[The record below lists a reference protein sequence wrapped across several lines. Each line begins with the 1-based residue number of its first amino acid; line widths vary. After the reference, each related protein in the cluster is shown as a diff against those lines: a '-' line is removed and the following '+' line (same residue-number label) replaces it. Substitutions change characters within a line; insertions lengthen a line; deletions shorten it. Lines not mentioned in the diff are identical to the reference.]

1 MLFFWIFFA
10 RLAWG
15 DCGGFKTIIIKPTK
29 KERYTALGIMAAG
42 VLFFLLCLSF
52 NVYYGRKDNN
62 MTKDLA
68 LSLIRENQN
77 MMVTYNSIRNTIEK
91 INAMKLNVR
100 FSQVSLEKFKLG
112 NFLEGAYSL
121 FYSIIL

>member
-1 MLFFWIFFA
+1 
-10 RLAWG
+10 
-15 DCGGFKTIIIKPTK
+15 
-29 KERYTALGIMAAG
+29 MATG

-112 NFLEGAYSL
+112 NFLEGDISL
-121 FYSIIL
+121 SLLVLVLLYKDHAAKSKTNMPPKLTRIYQTTQTNL